1 MAVHQPA
8 FSGIIKAQNFKKVI
22 QHQYVFVTLA
32 KYHVSE
38 NLLTKYFH
46 QSVWQRDACYDDI
59 ATI

>member
-8 FSGIIKAQNFKKVI
+8 FSGILKAQNFKKVI
-22 QHQYVFVTLA
+22 QHFFVTLA

-46 QSVWQRDACYDDI
+46 QSVW
-59 ATI
+59 